1 MIRARRRFRA
11 VRPIRQLGAAPPPV
25 CLDDISVWGRRVC
38 LTQTQLYRLFG
49 GQAPG
54 PPIGSGGRASVY
66 ASPRPN
72 RVVKLTI
79 DAEDVANLLRGQGS
93 RHMVKVDAAYELPQG
108 TPAIDGDVHRPLYAV
123 VVERVRPLPAELG
136 TGFRAANMVLR
147 QHGGQSDACTRFTG
161 MTAEEQ
167 RVCGQVVDA
176 YNDLQQHGVAWED
189 RSWANAGY
197 DAAGRLKVLDVG
209 SPGDMR
215 HRPKAAPPAVPT
227 LDRRRRR
234 RAR

>member
-11 VRPIRQLGAAPPPV
+11 ARPIRQLGAAAPPV
-25 CLDDISVWGRRVC
+25 CLDISDWGRRVC
-38 LTQTQLYRLFG
+38 LTAPQLDRLFG

-108 TPAIDGDVHRPLYAV
+108 TPAIDGDVRRPLYAV
-123 VVERVRPLPAELG
+123 VVERVPPLPAELG
-136 TGFRAANMVLR
+136 MGFRMANMTIR
-147 QHGGQSDACTRFTG
+147 QRGGQPDACTRFTG
-161 MTAEEQ
+161 VTAEEQ
-167 RVCGQVVDA
+167 RLCGQVVDA
-176 YNDLQQHGVAWED
+176 YNDLRQHGVDWED
-189 RSWANAGY
+189 RNEANAGY
-197 DAAGRLKVLDVG
+197 DAAGQLKVLDVG
-209 SPGDMR
+209 PPGDMR
-215 HRPKAAPPAVPT
+215 HRPKAAPPTVPM
-227 LDRRRRR
+227 LERRRRR
-234 RAR
+234 RTR

>member
-1 MIRARRRFRA
+1 
-11 VRPIRQLGAAPPPV
+11 
-25 CLDDISVWGRRVC
+25 
-38 LTQTQLYRLFG
+38 LTQTQLHRLFAG
-49 GQAPG
+49 RSPG

-66 ASPRPN
+66 ASPRPD

-79 DAEDVANLLRGQGS
+79 DPEDVAGLLRGQGS
-93 RHMVKVDAAYELPQG
+93 RHLVKVDAAYELPQG
-108 TPAIDGDVHRPLYAV
+108 TAAIDGDARRPLYAV
-123 VVERVRPLPAELG
+123 VVERVRPLSAEVG
-136 TGFRAANMVLR
+136 MGFRMANMTIR
-147 QHGGQSDACTRFTG
+147 QHGGQPDACARFAG

-189 RSWANAGY
+189 RSWANTGY
-197 DAAGRLKVLDVG
+197 DAAGQLKVLDVG

-215 HRPKAAPPAVPT
+215 YRPKAAPPAVPT